1 MRGCGLLILACGV
14 VGIILAMNM
23 DVSVVSG
30 FGRVNNI
37 GLMSERQ
44 NYTIIAG
51 FIALGG
57 LLIALMSKKSPIQNG
72 AHGPDDQYRNCPFC
86 AETIKKAAVKCK
98 HCGSDVEPLE
108 ASSSGSPAPM
118 DATGGWTVRYDCGS
132 NSEMDAVRNRIADM
146 PGVVLPDDGMTV
158 VTGFFVEKEDAKEFR
173 NRYSMKNGANGELH
187 FQFAKSV

>member
-57 LLIALMSKKSPIQNG
+57 LLIALMSKKAQIQTG
-72 AHGPDDQYRNCPFC
+72 VHGPEAQYRNCPFC
-86 AETIKKAAVKCK
+86 AEAIKKAAVKCK

-108 ASSSGSPAPM
+108 DSSSGAHAPVE
-118 DATGGWTVRYDCGS
+118 ATGGWTVRYDCGS
-132 NSEMDAVRNRIADM
+132 DSEMDAVRKRVADM
-146 PGVVLPDDGMTV
+146 PGMVLPDDGMTV
-158 VTGFFVEKEDAKEFR
+158 VTGFFAEKEEAKEFR

-187 FQFAKSV
+187 FQ